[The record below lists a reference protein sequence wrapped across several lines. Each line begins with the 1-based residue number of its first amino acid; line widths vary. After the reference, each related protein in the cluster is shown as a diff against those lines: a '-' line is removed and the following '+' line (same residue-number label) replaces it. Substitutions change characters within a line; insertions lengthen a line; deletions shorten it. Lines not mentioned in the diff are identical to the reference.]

1 MVNALQIELLKSRR
15 TKSFIITIFLMFI
28 GFLWNTVSTG
38 SEINSVNYD
47 GASVLFNN
55 QTMNSLFL
63 PIAIS
68 IFTSRIVS
76 NELEG
81 QTFKLQE
88 SNGRTLIQIFYSKLI
103 LSTVFFLIL
112 AILGTVATNV
122 FAMVNGVSVPLTITI
137 IQILG
142 QLLSSFSLIC
152 IYLTFAMF
160 TDKQGLLLSS
170 GFLGGFI
177 GLILASKS
185 TIFWTFAIP
194 WVGSAY
200 LSPYKFTL
208 INNSNYLYKFD
219 QSIYFRFLIYLIY
232 CLLLYLLVRSIFLK
246 KERQRK

>member
-1 MVNALQIELLKSRR
+1 
-15 TKSFIITIFLMFI
+15 MFI
-28 GFLWNTVSTG
+28 GLLWNTVSTG

-112 AILGTVATNV
+112 GILGTVATNV
-122 FAMVNGVSVPLTITI
+122 FAMVKGVSVPVSYTHLDVYKR
-137 IQILG
+137 Q
-142 QLLSSFSLIC
+142 SL
-152 IYLTFAMF
+152 YYA
-160 TDKQGLLLSS
+160 
-170 GFLGGFI
+170 
-177 GLILASKS
+177 
-185 TIFWTFAIP
+185 
-194 WVGSAY
+194 
-200 LSPYKFTL
+200 
-208 INNSNYLYKFD
+208 NHD
-219 QSIYFRFLIYLIY
+219 QSYTDASFRGY
-232 CLLLYLLVRSIFLK
+232 
-246 KERQRK
+246 

>member
-28 GFLWNTVSTG
+28 GLLWNTVSTG

-112 AILGTVATNV
+112 GILGTVATNV
-122 FAMVNGVSVPLTITI
+122 FAMVNGVRVPLTITI
-137 IQILG
+137 FQILG

-152 IYLTFAMF
+152 LYLTFAMF
-160 TDKQGLLLSS
+160 TDKQGLLLS
-170 GFLGGFI
+170 
-177 GLILASKS
+177 
-185 TIFWTFAIP
+185 
-194 WVGSAY
+194 
-200 LSPYKFTL
+200 PYKFTL
-208 INNSNYLYKFD
+208 INSSSYLYKFD
-219 QSIYFRFLIYLIY
+219 QSIYLKLLIYLIY
-232 CLLLYLLVRSIFLK
+232 CLLLYLIVRSIFLK